1 MDVCDSSDRSTSLS
15 VGDLEGSLQDLDLRP
30 PPLCVQGRMC
40 RAELDEDSPVHYR
53 SAYHFDDGAQS
64 SSSYLEEE
72 YEEEV
77 VYRSIPVHAASW
89 RHDSLRDSQGSYSE
103 EEFFSAEHGFQRA
116 KDRACCGYAVASSSC
131 AAITLPPPT
140 FRFELPEELLFSVM
154 LFLAPKPDL
163 FSASRVCRSWRTCAR
178 ETQAARRVRVPAALN
193 ALVHAVDCAQ
203 AGDTL
208 VLDPGVHELSVELSI
223 DKPLRLLGATD
234 AAGVIVSS
242 SQHVVLRTRC
252 PARLSGIS
260 LCRMGDEVGYPNA
273 VVFAEVGKLS
283 MEACRITCGGAASQP
298 AEALQVF
305 DEAPPAGQHW
315 SSALPESP
323 LAEDPSGS
331 GGGARQDRPQS
342 GVWVGAA
349 ARVELR
355 RCHILCTVG
364 PGVKIYRGEL
374 EAEENTIAF
383 SYRGAN
389 IVANGG
395 KVLLRRNEI
404 RGAMGDGI
412 SSWNDAHLTVD
423 NNHIHSNTGSGIA
436 VNAANGKV
444 SITGNIIESNQ
455 NSAVLFVAHQTQ
467 PVTLTKD
474 NDLERNKCGGV
485 QGLRQ
490 GAPGRPG
497 RAGGHRQ
504 HAADDS
510 QRSALPL
517 VSRQRSV

>member
-1 MDVCDSSDRSTSLS
+1 MH
-15 VGDLEGSLQDLDLRP
+15 DLDLRP

-40 RAELDEDSPVHYR
+40 REEFEDDSPAHYR
-53 SAYHFDDGAQS
+53 SAYHFDDGSQ
-64 SSSYLEEE
+64 SSYLEDA

-89 RHDSLRDSQGSYSE
+89 RHDDLRDSQGSCSE
-103 EEFFSAEHGFQRA
+103 EEFFSAEHGFQP
-116 KDRACCGYAVASSSC
+116 ACCSYAIAV
-131 AAITLPPPT
+131 ITRPPPTRPPPT

-154 LFLAPKPDL
+154 MFLTPKPDL
-163 FSASRVCRSWRTCAR
+163 FSASRVCRSWHVCAR
-178 ETQAARRVRVPAALN
+178 ETQAARRVRVLASQN
-193 ALVHAVDCAQ
+193 ALVHAVECAQ
-203 AGDTL
+203 PGDTL
-208 VLDPGVHELSVELSI
+208 VLDPGVHELSIELSI

-252 PARLSGIS
+252 PARISGIS
-260 LCRMGDEVGYPNA
+260 VCRMGDEVGYPNA

-298 AEALQVF
+298 AEAMQVF
-305 DEAPPAGQHW
+305 AGAPAAGHPW
-315 SSALPESP
+315 ASALPDGV
-323 LAEDPSGS
+323 LAEDSFG
-331 GGGARQDRPQS
+331 GGGARQDRPQA

-349 ARVELR
+349 ARVVLR
-355 RCHILCTVG
+355 RCLILCTVG
-364 PGVKIYRGEL
+364 PGIKIYRGEL

-389 IVANGG
+389 VVANGG

-404 RGAMGDGI
+404 RGATGDGI

-423 NNHIHSNTGSGIA
+423 DNHIHSNTGSGIA

-444 SITGNIIESNQ
+444 SITGNTVEGNQ

-467 PVTLTKD
+467 QAAHRPPA
-474 NDLERNKCGGV
+474 
-485 QGLRQ
+485 
-490 GAPGRPG
+490 APAGPPRP
-497 RAGGHRQ
+497 R
-504 HAADDS
+504 
-510 QRSALPL
+510 L
-517 VSRQRSV
+517 